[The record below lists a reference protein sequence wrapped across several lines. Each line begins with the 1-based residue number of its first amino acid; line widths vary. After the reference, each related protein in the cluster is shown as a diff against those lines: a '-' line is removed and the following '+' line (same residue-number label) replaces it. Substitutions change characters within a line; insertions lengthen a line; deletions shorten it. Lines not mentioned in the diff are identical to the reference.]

1 MDSDANE
8 IKRRMLQQIQEN
20 QQIQAEEQAIEAQK
34 KVILRQILDSHARE
48 RLARIRIARPETA
61 TLIENQLI
69 QLYQMGRIKEKLNE
83 KQFVELVK
91 YITPKKRDIN
101 IRRI

>member
-34 KVILRQILDSHARE
+34 KVILRQILDSRARE

-61 TLIENQLI
+61 ALIENQLI
-69 QLYQMGRIKEKLNE
+69 QLFQMGKIKEKLNE
-83 KQFVELVK
+83 KQFLELVK
-91 YITPKKRDIN
+91 YITPKKRDIK

>member
-8 IKRRMLQQIQEN
+8 IKRRMLQQIQED

-34 KVILRQILDSHARE
+34 KVILRQILDSRARE

-61 TLIENQLI
+61 ALIENQLI
-69 QLYQMGRIKEKLNE
+69 QLFQMGKIKEKLNE
-83 KQFVELVK
+83 KQFLELVK

>member
-8 IKRRMLQQIQEN
+8 IKRRMLQQIQED

-34 KVILRQILDSHARE
+34 KVIIRQILDSRARE

-69 QLYQMGRIKEKLNE
+69 QLFQMGKIKEKLNE
-83 KQFVELVK
+83 KQFLELVK